1 MTGWELLEEFEDFLG
16 RDVDPDSEE
25 FNALLDAL
33 GFEPDEVQDLDDE
46 IL

>member
-1 MTGWELLEEFEDFLG
+1 MTGWELLEEFEDFLE

-25 FNALLDAL
+25 FYALLEAL
-33 GFEPDEVQDLDDE
+33 GFEPAVVQDLGDE

>member
-16 RDVDPDSEE
+16 YEVDPDSEE
-25 FNALLDAL
+25 FHALLEAL
-33 GFEPDEVQDLDDE
+33 GFEPAVVQDLDDE

>member
-16 RDVDPDSEE
+16 YEVDPDSEE
-25 FNALLDAL
+25 FHALLEAL
-33 GFEPDEVQDLDDE
+33 GFELDEVQDLDDE